1 MRSKVHKVLEQC
13 RTPYITLGSSL
24 RFSCWGSKEIG
35 QNPDS
40 KRNKHLKGMAPT
52 ECPISARLLAFL
64 QSLTSWAPVHAM
76 GEYSSKCGGV
86 VSKSDLLQGNP
97 DINKSR

>member
-1 MRSKVHKVLEQC
+1 M
-13 RTPYITLGSSL
+13 PNTLYLISHWAQVSDFHVGVQKKSAKIL
-24 RFSCWGSKEIG
+24 TVKGT
-35 QNPDS
+35 
-40 KRNKHLKGMAPT
+40 NKYLKGMAPT

-86 VSKSDLLQGNP
+86 VSKSDLLLLQGNP